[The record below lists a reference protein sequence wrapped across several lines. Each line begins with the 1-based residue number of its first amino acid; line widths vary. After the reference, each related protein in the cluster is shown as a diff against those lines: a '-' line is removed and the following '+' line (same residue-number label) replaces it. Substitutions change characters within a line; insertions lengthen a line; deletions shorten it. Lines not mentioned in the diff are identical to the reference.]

1 MEECLGGYDRVE
13 VEGGEPL
20 HEAIV
25 RGGEVVDKVPVE
37 DHPVRPA
44 HPLQSP
50 GQTPSAFNDMTCFP
64 HIANIPNAMIYLE
77 IYRNICRISW
87 PWPSQNPWRY
97 VRFLH

>member
-13 VEGGEPL
+13 VEGGEAL

-44 HPLQSP
+44 HPLDAP
-50 GQTPSAFNDMTCFP
+50 GQTPSAFNDMNTSLPYFRVKLSCVCLMF
-64 HIANIPNAMIYLE
+64 A
-77 IYRNICRISW
+77 YRKNS
-87 PWPSQNPWRY
+87 
-97 VRFLH
+97 L